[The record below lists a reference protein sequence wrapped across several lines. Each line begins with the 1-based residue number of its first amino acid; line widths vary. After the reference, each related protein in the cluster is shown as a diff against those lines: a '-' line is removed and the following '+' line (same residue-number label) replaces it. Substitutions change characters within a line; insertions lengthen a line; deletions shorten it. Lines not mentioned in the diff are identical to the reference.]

1 MKKVPGIQTLS
12 LLVVIAVSLCMA
24 ACGTPDVDEPG
35 NRLAV
40 TILPQRQMLQRLAGD
55 RFDVDVLIPPGF
67 NPATYSPAPDQIRRL
82 SRTRIWFRIGRL
94 PFELNWTSRIASAHP
109 ALTIVDT
116 SAGTDWIVPE
126 RKGAG
131 GGAGVDPHIW
141 LSPRLAKIQA
151 RHMTEALIRL
161 DPENRETYQS
171 RCKSLEEDIADL
183 DANIRSILRD
193 PASRRFLVFH
203 PSWGYFA
210 RDYGLFQVAIE
221 KEGKGPAPASLAGT
235 VALARRE
242 GLRVVFVQ
250 HQFDTTAAEVV
261 AREIGGRVEKLD
273 PLAED
278 WFTNLEETAKI
289 IGNALREQ
297 SP

>member
-1 MKKVPGIQTLS
+1 MKNGQSVKKKIGRM
-12 LLVVIAVSLCMA
+12 VIAAFLLMA
-24 ACGTPDVDEPG
+24 ACGSPHSEEQD

-40 TILPQRQMLQRLAGD
+40 TILPQRQILKRIAGD
-55 RFDVDVLIPPGF
+55 RFDVDVIIPPGF
-67 NPATYSPAPDQIRRL
+67 NPATYSPAPGQIRRL

-94 PFELNWTSRIASAHP
+94 PFELHWLPRIASANP
-109 ALTIVDT
+109 ALSIVDT
-116 SAGTDWIVPE
+116 SEGTDWITPK

-151 RHMTEALIRL
+151 GHMAEALIRM
-161 DPENRETYQS
+161 DPENAEAYNEGYHALVREM
-171 RCKSLEEDIADL
+171 DDL
-183 DANIRSILRD
+183 DARIRSILKNLT
-193 PASRRFLVFH
+193 SRNFLVFH

-210 RDYGLFQVAIE
+210 RDYGLVQVAIE
-221 KEGKGPAPASLAGT
+221 KEGKGPAPASLAET
-235 VALARRE
+235 VTLARRE

-250 HQFDTTAAEVV
+250 RQFDTTAAEVV
-261 AREIGGRVEKLD
+261 AREIGGRVVKLD

-278 WFTNLEETAKI
+278 WFKNLEETAI
-289 IGNALREQ
+289 MLGNALRED